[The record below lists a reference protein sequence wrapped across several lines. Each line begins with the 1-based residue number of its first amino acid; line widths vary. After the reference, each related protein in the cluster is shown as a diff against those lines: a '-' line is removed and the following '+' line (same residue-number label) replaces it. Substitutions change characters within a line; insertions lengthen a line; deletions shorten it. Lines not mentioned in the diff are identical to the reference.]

1 MPKSAFVSFRIED
14 EILQALDEIVAAG
27 PGDRSD
33 HIRQAL
39 DAYIQD
45 QRRKQRFL
53 QALAVADGDRD
64 HDSGGVIPS

>member
-1 MPKSAFVSFRIED
+1 MAKTAMIWARVD
-14 EILQALDEIVAAG
+14 EETVQALDEIVASG

-53 QALAVADGDRD
+53 QALAVAD
-64 HDSGGVIPS
+64 HEPLGVVPS

>member
-1 MPKSAFVSFRIED
+1 MAKTAMIWARVD
-14 EILQALDEIVAAG
+14 EETVQALDEIVAAG
-27 PGDRSD
+27 PGYRSD